1 MVTFSR
7 LSVKVGKSRSS
18 ASSLSFPLD
27 TPPSPPYIDTC
38 LTLIKEASVMELF
51 ILILEIVGT
60 VSFALSGAMTGLKK
74 NMDIFGVCVLGVTT
88 AVGGGILRDLLL
100 GLTPPLFWIPN
111 MC

>member
-1 MVTFSR
+1 
-7 LSVKVGKSRSS
+7 
-18 ASSLSFPLD
+18 
-27 TPPSPPYIDTC
+27 
-38 LTLIKEASVMELF
+38 MELF

-100 GLTPPLFWIPN
+100 GLTPPAGAVPQPQAVRRADADLRLCRAGHFYGVRCPGRHRRGL
-111 MC
+111 

>member
-1 MVTFSR
+1 
-7 LSVKVGKSRSS
+7 
-18 ASSLSFPLD
+18 
-27 TPPSPPYIDTC
+27 
-38 LTLIKEASVMELF
+38 MELF

-100 GLTPPLFWIPN
+100 GLTPPATFLDP
-111 MC
+111 